1 MAHTLARRN
10 RAVWDRPVPDTR
22 LLPPSFPNTVSLHCP
37 FDHLRMSIIAS
48 APSRPT
54 SPQRYCAADA
64 CVPSP
69 QMISHGFYP
78 KRACPM
84 AVDARVPS
92 PRMITHG
99 SHPKRACPTTVDAR
113 VLSRM
118 TARSALR
125 GVEADACANPQMIS
139 RSAFTGVEADAC
151 ANPQMISR
159 SAFTGV
165 EADACANP
173 QMISRAPFRAA
184 EGALAT
190 LILTLSPFRHSRP
203 LPRGACPP
211 KADHSG
217 LRAGIHPL
225 TSSLSS
231 SRDDRPV
238 ALGVGAPKWGAH
250 TSLPIHERTRLLAHT
265 PTPQPQP
272 NMEHPPLA
280 EPPQVDQKPNPL
292 DTSPGFPLPP

>member
-1 MAHTLARRN
+1 MAHLSIKTGRVGGNRLFPGRVVSTENVTPLPLTQAEHIYYILPDPDSTCRAKPEKNRLESHESYNQSTRAGMGPTHRRYV
-10 RAVWDRPVPDTR
+10 APP
-22 LLPPSFPNTVSLHCP
+22 LPFSTPVSLGNTMNP
-37 FDHLRMSIIAS
+37 LRMTLNTS
-48 APSRPT
+48 APSRPPF
-54 SPQRYCAADA
+54 PQRYCAADA

-118 TARSALR
+118 TARSALL
-125 GVEADACANPQMIS
+125 GVEADACTNPQMIS
-139 RSAFTGVEADAC
+139 HAS
-151 ANPQMISR
+151 
-159 SAFTGV
+159 
-165 EADACANP
+165 
-173 QMISRAPFRAA
+173 FRAA

-190 LILTLSPFRHSRP
+190 LILTLSPSPFHHSRP

-225 TSSLSS
+225 TSSLST

-238 ALGVGAPKWGAH
+238 ALGVGAPNGA
-250 TSLPIHERTRLLAHT
+250 
-265 PTPQPQP
+265 PTP
-272 NMEHPPLA
+272 L
-280 EPPQVDQKPNPL
+280 
-292 DTSPGFPLPP
+292 SPYTKGPA